1 MFSIPEILLT
11 DTFRTI
17 VRSDIQFGE
26 IKHRSTLKRHRK
38 ITDGMIQLIVN
49 TCDKFQNHQ
58 DYPIWNYVKLT
69 RDYQKSLFPEGYN
82 DFQGVLSKNGFV
94 INHSYSFQVGKN
106 KGKTKSVM
114 IPFDKIETCE
124 KYLREINRSR
134 LNGDVF
140 VDWNN
145 PITIDGVE
153 LPKRIKVDTRTM
165 YDFSNRIKDY
175 SERLYN
181 NLNLQLRLS
190 EMDDEGFLIQ
200 NYSKSDFGR
209 IIGQGVSSIQFT
221 PKIILNQILKGCF
234 DLDVNTCVYSIL
246 PVIYKRM
253 TGKTPRTVCTERYVQ
268 DKSFIREDL
277 SRSLGVGLDRVKE
290 CFTSMSFGMRDNTS
304 SYFVNDRMVTPTL
317 VEILGSVEKSIE
329 FREHPFVKGLW
340 DEMRILFSGLSK
352 VSKGKIPI
360 KGLRSPQ
367 RVSYLFQQEE
377 VKVLKE
383 MIRFVGHDLICP
395 KHDSVILLNPLS
407 NDRIEELQGIIH
419 DKLGYRI
426 TLSQEMIGG

>member
-1 MFSIPEILLT
+1 
-11 DTFRTI
+11 
-17 VRSDIQFGE
+17 
-26 IKHRSTLKRHRK
+26 
-38 ITDGMIQLIVN
+38 MIQLIVN

-114 IPFDKIETCE
+114 IPFDKIETRE

-145 PITIDGVE
+145 PITVDGVE

-209 IIGQGVSSIQFT
+209 IIG
-221 PKIILNQILKGCF
+221 KGF
-234 DLDVNTCVYSIL
+234 RPFSLHL
-246 PVIYKRM
+246 
-253 TGKTPRTVCTERYVQ
+253 
-268 DKSFIREDL
+268 KSFSI
-277 SRSLGVGLDRVKE
+277 
-290 CFTSMSFGMRDNTS
+290 
-304 SYFVNDRMVTPTL
+304 
-317 VEILGSVEKSIE
+317 KS
-329 FREHPFVKGLW
+329 
-340 DEMRILFSGLSK
+340 
-352 VSKGKIPI
+352 
-360 KGLRSPQ
+360 
-367 RVSYLFQQEE
+367 
-377 VKVLKE
+377 
-383 MIRFVGHDLICP
+383 
-395 KHDSVILLNPLS
+395 
-407 NDRIEELQGIIH
+407 
-419 DKLGYRI
+419 
-426 TLSQEMIGG
+426 